1 MVTRV
6 PRLSRLRQDDHSATY
21 KKLIKAR
28 FTAETATTM
37 VFMVWGS
44 SMIAVAGLKPKDN
57 G

>member
-6 PRLSRLRQDDHSATY
+6 LRLSRLRQDDHSGTY